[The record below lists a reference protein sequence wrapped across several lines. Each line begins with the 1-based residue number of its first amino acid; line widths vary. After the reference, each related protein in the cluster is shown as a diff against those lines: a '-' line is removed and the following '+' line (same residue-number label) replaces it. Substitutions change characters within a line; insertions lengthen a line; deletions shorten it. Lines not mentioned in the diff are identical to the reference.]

1 MAEEEL
7 QKDPVSRGEFIAMGA
22 MGTVLGAAMV
32 VPSAIFVLDP
42 TIKTNFLGQTDVP
55 EEWIEV
61 GSVFE
66 IPAAAPREYRVEFPQ
81 RQTFTDGGKET
92 PSEAKHIVN
101 ALLVSWREGER
112 PELLENR
119 GSGAL
124 SETEIEELTEKL
136 NVLSN
141 HCTHLGCPVRWFPD
155 KGEMLCPCHGG
166 IYDINGGYL
175 GGPPPRN
182 LYTYVFEIR
191 EDGAFYVKHQ
201 FDGKPFVV

>member
-1 MAEEEL
+1 MAEL
-7 QKDPVSRGEFIAMGA
+7 QKHPISRGQFIAMGV
-22 MGTVLGAAMV
+22 MGALVGGVMV
-32 VPSAIFVLDP
+32 VPSTIFVLDP
-42 TIKTNFLGQTDVP
+42 TIKTNFLGESDVP

-61 GSVFE
+61 GSIFE
-66 IPAAAPREYRVEFPQ
+66 IPEGAPKEYRVEFPQ

-92 PSEAKHIVN
+92 KSDATHIVN
-101 ALLVSWREGER
+101 ALLVSWKEGEI
-112 PELLENR
+112 PDLLR
-119 GSGAL
+119 GRGEGSL
-124 SETEIEELTEKL
+124 SETEIEELTQEL

-166 IYDINGGYL
+166 IYDINGGYM

-191 EDGAFYVKHQ
+191 DDGAFYVKHE
-201 FDGKPFVV
+201 FDGKPWVI